1 MFYCNTYVHG
11 YGSKSRSYPLG
22 RRTINMVL
30 VELVS
35 FTSIYVYTAGY
46 LGTWYLARDTPIRI
60 HFFPFFLF
68 FILFTNIFAL
78 SFFSLPPINS
88 RNSDPGGSHSRLFSL
103 LPTIRS
109 CLACSSRADFS
120 SSLVDLGRTVCLPT
134 L

>member
-1 MFYCNTYVHG
+1 MLGINSCCSSSGVTLMFAMLQWLRKAVNHTIFW
-11 YGSKSRSYPLG
+11 P
-22 RRTINMVL
+22 RRATVL
-30 VELVS
+30 QD
-35 FTSIYVYTAGY
+35 
-46 LGTWYLARDTPIRI
+46 TWYLARDTPIRI